1 MADILLSFA
10 CNQKKHSND
19 VYKSLFIINAALSK
33 YLQDKKDN
41 AIDILRQKD
50 WSACSNDFQLAN
62 YVLNEDYKACYK
74 LMKKIGTSGDV
85 EKENY
90 RQWPLFEKI
99 RELEDFKKCYFEIFD
114 EEYKVIEIP
123 LRPIEK
129 LINETQQKKQL
140 KELSD
145 SAALNSTQN

>member
-1 MADILLSFA
+1 
-10 CNQKKHSND
+10 
-19 VYKSLFIINAALSK
+19 
-33 YLQDKKDN
+33 
-41 AIDILRQKD
+41 
-50 WSACSNDFQLAN
+50 
-62 YVLNEDYKACYK
+62 
-74 LMKKIGTSGDV
+74 MKKIGTSGDV

-99 RELEDFKKCYFEIFD
+99 RELEDFKKCYFEIFN